1 MKIKQ
6 PWMIGGLVLVLVLLF
21 TGLVRLSS
29 TEFTSS
35 YRPDVVRFEQGSVDV
50 DMAMNLLVRDPPR
63 MLAPPAP
70 VPAMLLFPPSDATLE
85 QLSGPTK

>member
-1 MKIKQ
+1 
-6 PWMIGGLVLVLVLLF
+6 
-21 TGLVRLSS
+21 
-29 TEFTSS
+29 
-35 YRPDVVRFEQGSVDV
+35 
-50 DMAMNLLVRDPPR
+50 MAMNLLVRDPPR